1 MSRLCNWFIKSD
13 NVYDD
18 PENKFVFPNTKINS
32 ISTNENGYSQDL
44 IISYNMYEN
53 TPDRTYRDGSYRC
66 NFSRGERC
74 HGYEDGS
81 GDDEMII
88 LFHNI

>member
-13 NVYDD
+13 NVYDK

-32 ISTNENGYSQDL
+32 ISTKENGYSQDL

-53 TPDRTYRDGSYRC
+53 TPDRTYRDGSYRYTLG
-66 NFSRGERC
+66 RGERYR
-74 HGYEDGS
+74 GYEDGS
-81 GDDEMII
+81 GDDELVI
-88 LFHNI
+88 LFHNV

>member
-1 MSRLCNWFIKSD
+1 MSRLCNWFIKHND
-13 NVYDD
+13 VYDK

-53 TPDRTYRDGSYRC
+53 TPDRTYRDGSYRYTLG
-66 NFSRGERC
+66 RGERYR
-74 HGYEDGS
+74 GYEDGS
-81 GDDEMII
+81 GDDELVI
-88 LFHNI
+88 LFHDV

>member
-53 TPDRTYRDGSYRC
+53 TPDGTYRDGSYRC
-66 NFSRGERC
+66 NFSRAERY
-74 HGYEDGS
+74 HGYDDGS
-81 GDDEMII
+81 GDDELVI
-88 LFHNI
+88 LLHNV